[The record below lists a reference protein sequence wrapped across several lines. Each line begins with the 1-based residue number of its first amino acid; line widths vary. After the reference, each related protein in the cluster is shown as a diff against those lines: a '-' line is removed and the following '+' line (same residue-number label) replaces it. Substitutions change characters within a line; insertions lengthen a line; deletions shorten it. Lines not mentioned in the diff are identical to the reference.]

1 MTDETD
7 VAIYAS
13 PEEIED
19 VAVYSRCSTT
29 KQDLESQLNKLREWV
44 AKNEYKCVGEYQ
56 DYAVSGKKDDRKGI
70 SRLLQDA
77 NDGKFKKIGV
87 VELSRLGRSIGF
99 IYTTIENL
107 SKKGIRVVL
116 ISTGTEINPDT
127 VEGCALLGGLALA
140 SDIEWRLI
148 KERNARGRQ
157 AIKDRGI
164 KVGRKRKEVSLEA
177 IKALQRGGSDGKP
190 KSLRKIA
197 KELGVSTPTIMR
209 RLKEPE
215 SNKEE

>member
-1 MTDETD
+1 MGD
-7 VAIYAS
+7 VKN
-13 PEEIED
+13 
-19 VAVYSRCSTT
+19 VAVYARCSTT
-29 KQDLESQLNKLREWV
+29 KQDLESQLKNLREW
-44 AKNEYKCVGEYQ
+44 ASKNSYECNEYQ
-56 DYAVSGKKDDRKGI
+56 DYAVSGKKDDRKGVNK
-70 SRLLQDA
+70 LLQDA
-77 NDGKFKKIGV
+77 KEGKFQKIGL

-107 SKKGIRVVL
+107 SKMGIRIVL
-116 ISTGTEINPDT
+116 INTGTEINPET
-127 VEGCALLGGLALA
+127 IEGQALLGGLALA
-140 SDIEWRLI
+140 SGIEWMLI

-157 AIKDRGI
+157 AIKDKGI

-209 RLKEPE
+209 RLKQDE
-215 SNKEE
+215 SESDDHKASASPQVSTVG